1 MESYSLDEDC
11 KAFALNSPQGV
22 LGGGEADMEGM
33 EIKVEMDR
41 AVDPLYILETE
52 PQLLSKLC

>member
-1 MESYSLDEDC
+1 MESYSLNEDC

-22 LGGGEADMEGM
+22 AGGGEADMEGT
-33 EIKVEMDR
+33 EIKVEVDR
-41 AVDPLYILETE
+41 AVDPLYIPKTE